1 MKKMLRKVSNGLTRA
16 YVGAAFRCA
25 KFSSRGDLHEISGK
39 ALFFVLII
47 AFVFV
52 VGPKIL
58 GLVTTYSDGSINTI
72 SSTFGS

>member
-1 MKKMLRKVSNGLTRA
+1 MKRLIRKVSTGLLKA
-16 YVGAAFRCA
+16 YVGV
-25 KFSSRGDLHEISGK
+25 SSRGDLHEISGK

-58 GLVTTYSDGSINTI
+58 NLVTSYSNGSVNTI
-72 SSTFGS
+72 SSTFSS